1 MRQRIYILS
10 NLLTISLFV
19 LANNAVNIASE
30 SEIVQQ
36 QDTIPSTDVS
46 SPETI
51 DDFPIIKL
59 STPAFR
65 KDALVSFRGKK
76 SNISLEL
83 ISSEPNNITDDEIW
97 FEQNQLSL
105 PTYDVPNPFRET
117 FETVPEVIP
126 TKYRNNILV
135 KAIKSLN
142 QEGIVFLIYGQDFA
156 SGRYLFAFNSNTQ
169 EIEYGY
175 DFSNYTLAPEY
186 EVSDRGFIE
195 NSINWVEQ
203 IGDILY
209 ISYGHNTYA
218 KSSKGMNAYITAID
232 TKNNRA
238 KWHSRPLVSG
248 TNFIIQ
254 NNTIISGYG
263 FTSEPDYL
271 YLLSTNTGEV
281 LQQILVKSAPKA
293 IFEKEDKLYV
303 RTYNTNYVY
312 EIKTLN

>member
-1 MRQRIYILS
+1 MVQKSMRQGIYILS

-51 DDFPIIKL
+51 DNFPVITL

-65 KDALVSFRGKK
+65 KNALVSFRGKK

-105 PTYDVPNPFRET
+105 PTYD
-117 FETVPEVIP
+117 
-126 TKYRNNILV
+126 
-135 KAIKSLN
+135 
-142 QEGIVFLIYGQDFA
+142 
-156 SGRYLFAFNSNTQ
+156 
-169 EIEYGY
+169 
-175 DFSNYTLAPEY
+175 FSNYTLAPEY

-209 ISYGHNTYA
+209 VSYGHNTYA

-263 FTSEPDYL
+263 FTAEPDYL

-281 LQQILVKSAPKA
+281 
-293 IFEKEDKLYV
+293 
-303 RTYNTNYVY
+303 
-312 EIKTLN
+312 